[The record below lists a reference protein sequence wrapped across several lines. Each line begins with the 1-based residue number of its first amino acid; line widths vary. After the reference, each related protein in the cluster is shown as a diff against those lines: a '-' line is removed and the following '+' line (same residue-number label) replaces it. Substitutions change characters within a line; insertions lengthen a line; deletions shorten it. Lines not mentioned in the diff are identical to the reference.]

1 MTATDHGAGARV
13 GNIQLARGIRVSHFW
28 IYMYASLICI
38 GMMTN
43 MNFSQ
48 PYILTEHLGIID
60 QDRAGEITGWLTG
73 LTEIIAL
80 VLIWPFGMLA
90 DRIGRRPVIML
101 GIGLIGLS
109 YALYPWA
116 TEVAHLMSFRVIFG
130 VGVAATASM
139 TATIQNDYP
148 VESSRG
154 RVVGFS
160 SAFNAMGIIF
170 ATWLVSSV
178 PMWLHDAGMDPV
190 AAGRYAYGAA
200 ALVCFISVVVFR
212 FGLKGG
218 VPETA
223 RQRPRWAEL
232 VVAGIR
238 KARNPRILLAYFSA
252 ITSRGDMVVAG
263 LFVSLWA
270 TMAEKQAGG
279 EAAVSQYQALLPFV
293 VMQVC
298 AVLWSFVFGS
308 VLDRI
313 NRVFAMILALAFSV
327 VAYGALY
334 FVESPLDLRMLP
346 VFALLG
352 AAMAGAIMSSMALV
366 GQEAPPRE
374 RGAVIGLLSMFGSVG
389 IIASAGVG
397 GILFSAATPWAPF
410 LLMAGAQAVLLVWAL
425 LVWIL
430 APGGSRVAVPTPG
443 EE

>member
-1 MTATDHGAGARV
+1 M
-13 GNIQLARGIRVSHFW
+13 QF
-28 IYMYASLICI
+28 
-38 GMMTN
+38 
-43 MNFSQ
+43 
-48 PYILTEHLGIID
+48 P
-60 QDRAGEITGWLTG
+60 
-73 LTEIIAL
+73 
-80 VLIWPFGMLA
+80 P
-90 DRIGRRPVIML
+90 
-101 GIGLIGLS
+101 
-109 YALYPWA
+109 
-116 TEVAHLMSFRVIFG
+116 
-130 VGVAATASM
+130 AATPIA
-139 TATIQNDYP
+139 
-148 VESSRG
+148 
-154 RVVGFS
+154 
-160 SAFNAMGIIF
+160 
-170 ATWLVSSV
+170 
-178 PMWLHDAGMDPV
+178 
-190 AAGRYAYGAA
+190 AA

-238 KARNPRILLAYFSA
+238 QARNPRILLAYFSA

-270 TMAEKQAGG
+270 TMAVKQAGG
-279 EAAVSQYQALLPFV
+279 EAAVAQYQVFLPFA

-313 NRVFAMILALAFSV
+313 NRVFGMILALAFSV

-352 AAMAGAIMSSMALV
+352 AAMASAIMSSMALV

-430 APGGSRVAVPTPG
+430 APGGSRGPCPHRPPNDGHQVKPRETDDPAAVLPPAFYRRDCLFRRSSG
-443 EE
+443 SAGGPFLRDRGAGPYRLRERRVDCSSASAPWPRFYC